1 MAQILSVC
9 EKGKKQTLPAV
20 YSAEDGAAS
29 RKVYACERRHIG
41 QVARVCVL
49 MREVERNN
57 VVQVFVVE
65 SQC

>member
-29 RKVYACERRHIG
+29 RKVYAWHIG

-49 MREVERNN
+49 TREVERNN